1 MVKDARQTIGLPTTF
16 ALVLGSI
23 IGAGIFMLPVSLA
36 PLGWNAPIGWLVS
49 GLGALCLAYALSQLT
64 RGGQG
69 VQAHIEQAFGAVPAF
84 IAAWS
89 FWCAA
94 WTSNAALAIAAAS
107 ALSRIDPWLADPAIA
122 TAVAA
127 SLVALLT
134 FVNALGI
141 RSAGQM
147 QILTTAI
154 KIIPLLAVILILVL
168 RGARGEPIQPLPATP
183 ISFNNIATA
192 AALTLFA
199 LTGFEYA
206 TALVDKVR
214 DAPRTLP
221 RAIVGGTAFV
231 ALLYL
236 VASSAVVLVVPS
248 DLVASSAAPF
258 ADALASAWGET
269 AVLIAALCIAVS
281 AFGALNSGILASGEL
296 AYAMAL
302 KRDLPQPFSRT
313 RRDGTPVFSQC
324 VAGTLAVMLIL
335 LNSSR
340 DTANLFTF
348 IILLA
353 TVGTL
358 VMYLL
363 GALGALRTASGF
375 RTRLIIMIGT
385 VFALFAFY
393 GSGWEA
399 NAWGLVLITV
409 GLVVRTVTRALR
421 GRLPSAV
428 PEADPSDIERT
439 QRRTPRRTG

>member
-1 MVKDARQTIGLPTTF
+1 MIDNAKQKIGLPTTL
-16 ALVLGSI
+16 ALVVGSI
-23 IGAGIFMLPVSLA
+23 IGAGIFMLPVALA
-36 PLGWNAPIGWLVS
+36 PLGWNAAIGWLVS
-49 GLGALCLAYALSQLT
+49 GSGALCLAYGLAQLT

-107 ALSRIDPWLADPAIA
+107 ALSRIDPRIADPPVF
-122 TAVAA
+122 TAVAV
-127 SLVALLT
+127 SLVAVLT
-134 FVNALGI
+134 FVNALGV
-141 RSAGQM
+141 RSAGRM

-154 KIIPLLAVILILVL
+154 KILPLLAVILILML
-168 RGARGEPIQPLPATP
+168 RGAGGEAVQPLPATP
-183 ISFNNIATA
+183 ITFDNIAIA
-192 AALTLFA
+192 AALTLYA

-206 TALVDKVR
+206 TTLVNKVR
-214 DAPRTLP
+214 EAPRTLP

-236 VASSAVVLVVPS
+236 VSSTAVVLVVPAN
-248 DLVASSAAPF
+248 LVASSAAPF
-258 ADALASAWGET
+258 ADALASAWGEV
-269 AVLIAALCIAVS
+269 AVIIAAFCIAVS

-302 KRDLPQPFSRT
+302 KRDLPRPFART
-313 RRDGTPVFSQC
+313 RRDGTPVLSQC
-324 VAGTLAVMLIL
+324 FASALAVTLIV

-340 DTANLFTF
+340 DTASLFTF
-348 IILLA
+348 VILLA

-363 GALGALRTASGF
+363 GALGALKMAGS
-375 RTRLIIMIGT
+375 TRVRLVVAIGT

-399 NAWGLVLITV
+399 NAWGLVLITL
-409 GLVVRTVTRALR
+409 GLAVRTVTRLLR
-421 GRLPSAV
+421 ARLRSSAV
-428 PEADPSDIERT
+428 SGPPAA
-439 QRRTPRRTG
+439 